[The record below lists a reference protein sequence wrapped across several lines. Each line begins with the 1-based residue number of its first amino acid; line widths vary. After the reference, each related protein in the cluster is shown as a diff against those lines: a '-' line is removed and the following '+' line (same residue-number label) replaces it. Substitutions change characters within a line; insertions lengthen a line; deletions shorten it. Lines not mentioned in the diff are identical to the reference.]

1 MQARTVLMSDSPSE
15 QLQSRLWNV
24 NYTKAWVTNFLLFFS
39 FMVMTPLFPV
49 YLSREFGADKD
60 TIGLVLAGYSVT
72 AIFARLF
79 SGYLVDSF
87 SRRTVLVV
95 SYALFFVLM
104 GAYMLAGSLLLFA
117 VVRTLHG
124 APFGATTVANST
136 VAVDALPFSR
146 RAEGIG
152 YYGLSNNVATAI
164 APSIGLFIYGLWAD
178 FDLLLWLGVGLAA
191 AGALVSWTMRL
202 PRRPRPL
209 KRKPFTLKGLIFWR
223 GWSPGM
229 AVVCFAFA
237 YGTVSTYIALYGVEM
252 LGISQGIGFYFLLF
266 SAGLIL
272 SRLVGTRT
280 LRQGK
285 IVQNGVVG
293 TLLGVCG
300 YLVFALLHNEWGFY
314 GSAFIC
320 GLGNG
325 HMFPAVQNMFMG
337 MCTKE
342 QRGTANSTLLVA
354 WDVGA
359 GIGTLV
365 GGIVA
370 DSLGYYA
377 AFHLAAAVNICG
389 ALLFMLHSCR
399 DFLRHRIS

>member
-1 MQARTVLMSDSPSE
+1 MSDSPSE

-389 ALLFMLHSCR
+389 ALLFMLHSSR